1 MYILDL
7 LSLITS
13 LDNLHNQNILYTLRQ
28 TNKKIKLST
37 VSFHRLTVE
46 IDLTM
51 ACCCELNTALG
62 GGSPAPLVT
71 GVGVD
76 IRAGDLFPAAFPD
89 KGPELPLR
97 GARTITGGPNSA
109 QASVSTQRRC
119 ILNLLF

>member
-1 MYILDL
+1 MFF
-7 LSLITS
+7 LS
-13 LDNLHNQNILYTLRQ
+13 
-28 TNKKIKLST
+28 

-62 GGSPAPLVT
+62 GGSPAPLVC

-109 QASVSTQRRC
+109 QASVSTDHFQYYPLPLRWGSTSVVEARSLVIIC
-119 ILNLLF
+119 FYSPGI